1 MLLALGIGQVSVKAW
16 KWHLLVP
23 GLLFAGLVCLY
34 PFAAKAVTPEAPLE
48 VWRHMLLFIAVA
60 GLVGML
66 GAWLAW
72 RAISRGELT
81 TGVATLSLASILAM
95 TIAMTG
101 HDSYGQLKSS
111 KLIVHA
117 MGQYLHDDTQ
127 LFSVR
132 MHDQTFPFYLR
143 RPVTLVDYRDEF
155 TLGQE
160 IEPTR
165 WISSLGEFESRW
177 RKAGSAVAMVL
188 PQAYDELRK
197 NQLPMQVVY
206 RDARRLVVVKP

>member
-1 MLLALGIGQVSVKAW
+1 MV
-16 KWHLLVP
+16 
-23 GLLFAGLVCLY
+23 
-34 PFAAKAVTPEAPLE
+34 
-48 VWRHMLLFIAVA
+48 
-60 GLVGML
+60 

-72 RAISRGELT
+72 RAIRRGQLT

-95 TIAMTG
+95 TMVMTG

-111 KLIVHA
+111 KRIVHA
-117 MGQYLHDDTQ
+117 MEQYLHDDTE

-155 TLGQE
+155 ALGQQ

-165 WISSLGEFESRW
+165 WIASLGEFESRW
-177 RKAGSAVAMVL
+177 RKAGNALAMVQ
-188 PQAYDELRK
+188 PQAYDELLK